1 MKHLADYIYLHTQKI
16 NSSTNEINTKRV
28 YKLFFSQVS
37 FIFFFYIDIKNI
49 LKNNWQSYF
58 QINFNLLIA
67 TFIAYLSL
75 SSYPLSPISFIFIFQ
90 SHDLLFFYF
99 TIIVDMYLKSHIY
112 FDSFFS

>member
-1 MKHLADYIYLHTQKI
+1 MKHIADYVYIHTQKI
-16 NSSTNEINTKRV
+16 NSSTYEINTKRV
-28 YKLFFSQVS
+28 YKLSFSQVS
-37 FIFFFYIDIKNI
+37 FIFFYIDIKNI
-49 LKNNWQSYF
+49 LKNNRQSYF

-90 SHDLLFFYF
+90 SHHLLFSYF

>member
-1 MKHLADYIYLHTQKI
+1 MKHITDYIYIYTHKKSTHPRMKLTQREST
-16 NSSTNEINTKRV
+16 SS
-28 YKLFFSQVS
+28 LFLRFLS
-37 FIFFFYIDIKNI
+37 FFFFYIDIKNI

-99 TIIVDMYLKSHIY
+99 TIIVDM
-112 FDSFFS
+112 

>member
-1 MKHLADYIYLHTQKI
+1 MKHITDYIYIYTHKKSTHPRMKLTQREST
-16 NSSTNEINTKRV
+16 SS
-28 YKLFFSQVS
+28 LFLRFLS
-37 FIFFFYIDIKNI
+37 FFFYINIKNI
-49 LKNNWQSYF
+49 LKNNRQSYF

-99 TIIVDMYLKSHIY
+99 TIIVDM
-112 FDSFFS
+112 